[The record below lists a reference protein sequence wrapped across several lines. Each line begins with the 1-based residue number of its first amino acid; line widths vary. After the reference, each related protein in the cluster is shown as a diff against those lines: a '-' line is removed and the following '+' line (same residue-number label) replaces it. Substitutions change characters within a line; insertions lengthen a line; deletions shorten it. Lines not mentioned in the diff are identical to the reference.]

1 MKAGQPLRSARMPP
15 SEHHV
20 IPESDS
26 EFSIPKLMAYV
37 GLDPHNRRGL
47 LPAWPLIEPE
57 IDGLISRFYELVLA
71 NPTARNVLQQAHVS
85 VDGLKAIQK
94 EWIRDVFCA
103 EFNQVYEEKQRRIG
117 SRHVQVRLPQP
128 FMVTGV
134 SVLRQ
139 GLSDLMRSKL
149 GADAGKA
156 GALNATLEK
165 SLDVSLAV
173 MLKSYQED
181 REVVFG
187 EKVLLENENILAMGR
202 MSASIAHE
210 IKNPLAG
217 INGAVQILRDEVP
230 EGDPRRAIMDS
241 ILEHVRRV
249 GNTVTDLLD
258 FARPVKVNPQEFC
271 LNDVLESLES
281 LTARM
286 PDWKV
291 DVRVSDEARNLR
303 LWADPVRMQNV
314 FMNLLSNVNEAAAG
328 RARVDIRSR
337 RCGNQVEIHVQD
349 DGPGIPPEWQLYLFK
364 PFVTSKVHGT
374 GLGLSITRK
383 IIESHG
389 GTLAFRPSEKGAH
402 FVITLPGVAGP
413 S

>member
-1 MKAGQPLRSARMPP
+1 MSAGPPPRSARMPP

-20 IPESDS
+20 MS
-26 EFSIPKLMAYV
+26 EPDADFSIGKLIAYV
-37 GLDPHNRRGL
+37 GLEPGARRGL
-47 LPAWPLIEPE
+47 VQAWPFIEPKVDE
-57 IDGLISRFYELVLA
+57 LIARFYELVMA
-71 NPTARNVLQQAHVS
+71 NPKARGVLQQAHVS
-85 VDGLKAIQK
+85 VDNLKAIQK
-94 EWIRDVFCA
+94 EWVREVFCA
-103 EFNQVYEEKQRRIG
+103 EFNQAYEEKQRRIG

-139 GLSDLMRSKL
+139 GLAELMRSRL
-149 GADAGKA
+149 GGDADKA
-156 GALNATLEK
+156 NALISAMEK

-217 INGAVQILRDEVP
+217 INGAVQILRDEVA
-230 EGDPRRAIMDS
+230 ESDPRRAIMDS

-271 LNDVLESLES
+271 LNDIFESLES
-281 LTARM
+281 LTARI

-314 FMNLLSNVNEAAAG
+314 FMNLLSNVNEAASGVAG
-328 RARVDIRSR
+328 VDIRSL
-337 RCGNQVEIHVQD
+337 RCGGQVEIHVED
-349 DGPGIPPEWQLYLFK
+349 DGPGIPPEWQMYLFK

-374 GLGLSITRK
+374 GLGLSITKK
-383 IIESHG
+383 IVESHG
-389 GTLAFRPSEKGAH
+389 GTLAFRPSKKGAH
-402 FVITLPGVAGP
+402 FVITLPAVAGA